1 MATLS
6 VTSAGLRLPVKP
18 NSIATPPH
26 ALASSLTLI
35 PVTRRL
41 IAAPPRAPR
50 VGVNLLRLSAFQPGA
65 ARAAVGETTDRRNAG
80 AKRGGDGA
88 ANRVHDVIMADVS
101 EEAKSRLKKLSTFP
115 SIAEK
120 QQGRDSG
127 SLPRRIRGK
136 ASNSAESA
144 RVEGDWP
151 ISWCHVADN
160 VLIGSPLATAAD
172 AKAVLAAAD
181 VTAVVALMATFLP
194 SSLTPLSHL
203 PHVIELGV
211 DWPAV
216 AAAVT
221 EAPGGGDRAY
231 GRAVICGVSLFSLT
245 FRFLPQPPLPSFPAP
260 QLQTEQQE
268 RELGVDWPAVAA
280 AVTEAGGAAVRVE
293 SVETLGES
301 AAVAAAAAAA
311 AGEKGDSSANAQLGR
326 REILLLIAGCAKDWV
341 GAAVKGWAGG
351 AAVRVESEETLGE
364 SAAVAAAA
372 AAAAAGEKVDSSAN
386 NQYQAASLSFQP
398 PRSFPRS
405 LSAST
410 PSQFRTPPQVPVLLE
425 AVRVVASLAASSLT
439 ARPPLYTFP
448 PSPLLPPPQVPV
460 LLEAVR
466 VVASLAASG
475 HRVLVVSCQPNAASA
490 LTALGYLPLVKGET
504 AEAAAAA
511 LKRVYLSLVK
521 GETAEAAAA
530 ALKRVCPS
538 ARPALEALEQTHT
551 HLGAGNSQR
560 LIPDAQSPPFIPHSA
575 HPCTGISPW
584 YLSLVKG
591 ETAEAAAAALKRVC
605 PSARPALEALE
616 QTHTH
621 LGAGNSQ
628 RLIPDAQSPPFIPH
642 SAHPCTAQV
651 SLPGEGRDG
660 GGSSSGAEAGVPL
673 GQTGS
678 SRPGADPHAPGGGYL
693 SLVKG
698 ETAEAAAAALK
709 RVCPSARPALEAL
722 EQTHTHL
729 AAGNSQ
735 RLTKLAAAELQQR
748 IAKGVRGSSA
758 SDWKAAERKLA
769 MEGFQRMV
777 AADVALSEALS
788 KAAIR
793 RATREAEKQI
803 EGGAVSG
810 GEKGCKRR
818 GRGERREWVR
828 GKGGGRERGEWG
840 RGTRVGGVGWGIP
853 QEKVNILMAQI
864 QQLEA
869 RQKAAAEAETAATDR
884 ISFFLN
890 QLTTL
895 RTKHAE
901 AEKTAKAASARA
913 SRLATQLSAAANR
926 EAWSQASAEAAQGR
940 IGELEAE
947 VAGLRER
954 ESELIEARR
963 KAEAEAEEAKKKA
976 EALKAE
982 VVNVGAKQEE
992 AVAAMAEAKER
1003 IGFLSG
1009 VVKELE
1015 QKEKAARSEVASAV
1029 QMTQVVEKREQAALV
1044 KVKDLTT
1051 RVAALETEVAAAH
1064 EAARIANGKC
1074 EFFARVMETLR
1085 EREQAALAQARQANT
1100 LLAGVKAELAAAKER
1115 EASLRASWK
1124 EAVARAE
1131 KVVAEL
1137 GAAKRMQGEAVR
1149 EREAAEL
1156 ALAAADSP
1164 MMAKAALQAA
1174 INNEAYLTA
1183 LVSTLTARLSDATA
1197 ERATAGER
1205 MRFLE
1210 RQLAEGKER
1219 EREARERVRAA
1230 EREKEGLVVQVER
1243 VKKSE
1248 EEARREVGVL
1258 MQKLDSV
1265 AAQSKA
1271 AEQVEGAI
1279 VIMRAQVDVLQA
1291 ELAAAKQT
1299 AEAASERSSFLL
1311 RQMELIK
1318 SRQQQK
1324 LDAAVAEAVSAEQKK
1339 SGAASP
1345 VASNAEAIMEAA
1357 VEKLQK
1363 QLAEARAEAE
1373 AASENVSK
1381 LEGRVGQLQAKEKE
1395 AKVLLGR
1402 ADEKISDLF
1411 VQLSAAREKEKVEAK
1426 ALMKARVEL
1435 GELSGKVTKLEVE
1448 LKEKE
1453 AMVGGVGMGV
1463 GAAATKMVVDLS
1475 KGAKELHSRL
1485 QDSVARLGQSVTAK
1499 SAASAVPDK
1508 EEEEIIAAAA
1518 NLREA
1523 VEALNTPATNGSATN
1538 PSSLR
1543 SFDDAVQFDSKS
1555 PEAVPVPAKY
1565 RNSN

>member
-1 MATLS
+1 
-6 VTSAGLRLPVKP
+6 
-18 NSIATPPH
+18 
-26 ALASSLTLI
+26 
-35 PVTRRL
+35 
-41 IAAPPRAPR
+41 
-50 VGVNLLRLSAFQPGA
+50 
-65 ARAAVGETTDRRNAG
+65 
-80 AKRGGDGA
+80 
-88 ANRVHDVIMADVS
+88 
-101 EEAKSRLKKLSTFP
+101 
-115 SIAEK
+115 
-120 QQGRDSG
+120 
-127 SLPRRIRGK
+127 
-136 ASNSAESA
+136 ESA

-160 VLIGSPLATAAD
+160 VLIGSPLATADD

-181 VTAVVALMATFLP
+181 VTAVVALM
-194 SSLTPLSHL
+194 
-203 PHVIELGV
+203 
-211 DWPAV
+211 
-216 AAAVT
+216 
-221 EAPGGGDRAY
+221 
-231 GRAVICGVSLFSLT
+231 
-245 FRFLPQPPLPSFPAP
+245 
-260 QLQTEQQE
+260 TEQQE

-311 AGEKGDSSANAQLGR
+311 AGEKGDSSSNA
-326 REILLLIAGCAKDWV
+326 
-341 GAAVKGWAGG
+341 
-351 AAVRVESEETLGE
+351 
-364 SAAVAAAA
+364 
-372 AAAAAGEKVDSSAN
+372 
-386 NQYQAASLSFQP
+386 
-398 PRSFPRS
+398 
-405 LSAST
+405 
-410 PSQFRTPPQVPVLLE
+410 QVPVLIE
-425 AVRVVASLAASSLT
+425 AVRVVAS
-439 ARPPLYTFP
+439 F
-448 PSPLLPPPQVPV
+448 
-460 LLEAVR
+460 
-466 VVASLAASG
+466 AASG

-490 LTALGYLPLVKGET
+490 LTAL
-504 AEAAAAA
+504 
-511 LKRVYLSLVK
+511 
-521 GETAEAAAA
+521 
-530 ALKRVCPS
+530 
-538 ARPALEALEQTHT
+538 
-551 HLGAGNSQR
+551 
-560 LIPDAQSPPFIPHSA
+560 
-575 HPCTGISPW
+575 
-584 YLSLVKG
+584 
-591 ETAEAAAAALKRVC
+591 
-605 PSARPALEALE
+605 
-616 QTHTH
+616 
-621 LGAGNSQ
+621 
-628 RLIPDAQSPPFIPH
+628 
-642 SAHPCTAQV
+642 
-651 SLPGEGRDG
+651 
-660 GGSSSGAEAGVPL
+660 
-673 GQTGS
+673 
-678 SRPGADPHAPGGGYL
+678 GYL

-793 RATREAEKQI
+793 RATREAEKEI
-803 EGGAVSG
+803 EGGATS
-810 GEKGCKRR
+810 
-818 GRGERREWVR
+818 
-828 GKGGGRERGEWG
+828 
-840 RGTRVGGVGWGIP
+840 P
-853 QEKVNILMAQI
+853 QEKVGILMGQI

-890 QLTTL
+890 QLSTL

-963 KAEAEAEEAKKKA
+963 KAEAEAEEAKLKA

-1015 QKEKAARSEVASAV
+1015 QKEMAARSEVASAV
-1029 QMTQVVEKREQAALV
+1029 QMVQVVEKREQATLV
-1044 KVKDLTT
+1044 KVKDLTS
-1051 RVAALETEVAAAH
+1051 RVAALESEVAAAH

-1100 LLAGVKAELAAAKER
+1100 MLAGVKAELAAAKER

-1183 LVSTLTARLSDATA
+1183 LVSTLTARLSDATT

-1219 EREARERVRAA
+1219 EQAARERVRVA
-1230 EREKEGLVVQVER
+1230 EREREGLVVQVER
-1243 VKKSE
+1243 VRRSE

-1279 VIMRAQVDVLQA
+1279 LIMRAQVDVLQA

-1339 SGAASP
+1339 SGAA
-1345 VASNAEAIMEAA
+1345 VAPNAEAIMEAA
-1357 VEKLQK
+1357 VDKLQR

-1373 AASENVSK
+1373 AASANVAK
-1381 LEGRVGQLQAKEKE
+1381 LEGRVGELQAKEKE

-1475 KGAKELHSRL
+1475 KGAKELHSSRL
-1485 QDSVARLGQSVTAK
+1485 QDQVARLGQGMAAK
-1499 SAASAVPDK
+1499 PAASAVPDK
-1508 EEEEIIAAAA
+1508 EEQEIIAAAA

-1523 VEALNTPATNGSATN
+1523 VEALNSPAGAATNSSATN

-1543 SFDDAVQFDSKS
+1543 SFDDAVEFDSKA

-1565 RNSN
+1565 RNAN

>member
-1 MATLS
+1 METLS

-18 NSIATPPH
+18 NAFATPPH
-26 ALASSLTLI
+26 ALASSLTLV
-35 PVTRRL
+35 PVTRRS

-50 VGVNLLRLSAFQPGA
+50 VGVNLRRLSAFQPGA

-136 ASNSAESA
+136 ASKSAESA

-160 VLIGSPLATAAD
+160 VLIGSPLATADD

-181 VTAVVALMATFLP
+181 VTAVVALM
-194 SSLTPLSHL
+194 
-203 PHVIELGV
+203 
-211 DWPAV
+211 
-216 AAAVT
+216 
-221 EAPGGGDRAY
+221 
-231 GRAVICGVSLFSLT
+231 
-245 FRFLPQPPLPSFPAP
+245 
-260 QLQTEQQE
+260 TEQQE

-311 AGEKGDSSANAQLGR
+311 AGEKGDSSNNTQVRKAVNGSGLGLR
-326 REILLLIAGCAKDWV
+326 QEEAEINHPLPTRHYRVPVLIK
-341 GAAVKGWAGG
+341 
-351 AAVRVESEETLGE
+351 AVRV
-364 SAAVAAAA
+364 VAAL
-372 AAAAAGEKVDSSAN
+372 
-386 NQYQAASLSFQP
+386 AASGTCAARGCARGGVTGSIKNYCFNRPYSPPSSRFP
-398 PRSFPRS
+398 PRSPLH
-405 LSAST
+405 LS
-410 PSQFRTPPQVPVLLE
+410 PPQVPVLLE
-425 AVRVVASLAASSLT
+425 AVRVVASLAASGHRVLVVPVLLEAVRVVASL
-439 ARPPLYTFP
+439 AASGHRVLVVPV
-448 PSPLLPPPQVPV
+448 LLEAVRVVASLAASGHRVLVVPV

-490 LTALGYLPLVKGET
+490 LTALGTWL
-504 AEAAAAA
+504 AAAEHRVLVVSCQPNAA
-511 LKRVYLSLVK
+511 SALTALSYLSLVK
-521 GETAEAAAA
+521 GDTAEAAAA

-538 ARPALEALEQTHT
+538 ARPALDALEQTHT
-551 HLGAGNSQR
+551 HLAAGNSQR
-560 LIPDAQSPPFIPHSA
+560 LIPDAQSTPFIPHSA
-575 HPCTGISPW
+575 HPCTAQRATASGSSQTLNPLPLSPTPPIPALHR

-591 ETAEAAAAALKRVC
+591 DTAEAAAAALKRVC
-605 PSARPALEALE
+605 PSARPALDALE
-616 QTHTH
+616 QTHT
-621 LGAGNSQ
+621 Q
-628 RLIPDAQSPPFIPH
+628 
-642 SAHPCTAQV
+642 
-651 SLPGEGRDG
+651 
-660 GGSSSGAEAGVPL
+660 
-673 GQTGS
+673 
-678 SRPGADPHAPGGGYL
+678 
-693 SLVKG
+693 
-698 ETAEAAAAALK
+698 
-709 RVCPSARPALEAL
+709 
-722 EQTHTHL
+722 L

-758 SDWKAAERKLA
+758 RRMGERLTKLAAAELQQRIAKGVRGSSAGDWKVGDAGVWGVGGVEFPFHAASPMRRSPSPALLLSQFVSSSSCCRQLRGNSPHKGFSDIPSLIFSHSFSPSFLLSSSLLPPQTHSSFSCCQAAERKLA

-803 EGGAVSG
+803 EGGAAS
-810 GEKGCKRR
+810 
-818 GRGERREWVR
+818 
-828 GKGGGRERGEWG
+828 
-840 RGTRVGGVGWGIP
+840 P

-1475 KGAKELHSRL
+1475 KGAKELHSSRL
-1485 QDSVARLGQSVTAK
+1485 QDSVARLGQSVSAK

>member
-1 MATLS
+1 MPMETLS
-6 VTSAGLRLPVKP
+6 VASAGLRLPVKP
-18 NSIATPPH
+18 NAIATPPH
-26 ALASSLTLI
+26 ASASSLTLV

-50 VGVNLLRLSAFQPGA
+50 VGINLRRLSAFQPGA

-80 AKRGGDGA
+80 AKRGRDGVA
-88 ANRVHDVIMADVS
+88 SRVHDVIMAEVS

-136 ASNSAESA
+136 ASKSAESA

-160 VLIGSPLATAAD
+160 VLIGSPLATADD

-181 VTAVVALMATFLP
+181 VTAVVALM
-194 SSLTPLSHL
+194 
-203 PHVIELGV
+203 
-211 DWPAV
+211 
-216 AAAVT
+216 
-221 EAPGGGDRAY
+221 
-231 GRAVICGVSLFSLT
+231 
-245 FRFLPQPPLPSFPAP
+245 
-260 QLQTEQQE
+260 TEQQE

-311 AGEKGDSSANAQLGR
+311 AGEKGDSSSNA
-326 REILLLIAGCAKDWV
+326 
-341 GAAVKGWAGG
+341 
-351 AAVRVESEETLGE
+351 
-364 SAAVAAAA
+364 
-372 AAAAAGEKVDSSAN
+372 
-386 NQYQAASLSFQP
+386 
-398 PRSFPRS
+398 
-405 LSAST
+405 
-410 PSQFRTPPQVPVLLE
+410 QVPVLI
-425 AVRVVASLAASSLT
+425 
-439 ARPPLYTFP
+439 
-448 PSPLLPPPQVPV
+448 
-460 LLEAVR
+460 EAVR

-490 LTALGYLPLVKGET
+490 LTALGYL
-504 AEAAAAA
+504 
-511 LKRVYLSLVK
+511 SLVK

-538 ARPALEALEQTHT
+538 ARPAQ
-551 HLGAGNSQR
+551 
-560 LIPDAQSPPFIPHSA
+560 
-575 HPCTGISPW
+575 
-584 YLSLVKG
+584 
-591 ETAEAAAAALKRVC
+591 
-605 PSARPALEALE
+605 
-616 QTHTH
+616 
-621 LGAGNSQ
+621 
-628 RLIPDAQSPPFIPH
+628 
-642 SAHPCTAQV
+642 
-651 SLPGEGRDG
+651 
-660 GGSSSGAEAGVPL
+660 
-673 GQTGS
+673 
-678 SRPGADPHAPGGGYL
+678 
-693 SLVKG
+693 
-698 ETAEAAAAALK
+698 
-709 RVCPSARPALEAL
+709 EAL

-803 EGGAVSG
+803 EGGAAS
-810 GEKGCKRR
+810 
-818 GRGERREWVR
+818 
-828 GKGGGRERGEWG
+828 
-840 RGTRVGGVGWGIP
+840 P

-913 SRLATQLSAAANR
+913 SRLATQLAAAANR

-963 KAEAEAEEAKKKA
+963 KAEAEAEEANRKA

-982 VVNVGAKQEE
+982 VVTVGAKQEE

-1029 QMTQVVEKREQAALV
+1029 QMVQVVEKREQATLV
-1044 KVKDLTT
+1044 KVKDLTS

-1100 LLAGVKAELAAAKER
+1100 MLAGVKAELAAAKER

-1156 ALAAADSP
+1156 ALAATDNP
-1164 MMAKAALQAA
+1164 VMAKAALQAA

-1183 LVSTLTARLSDATA
+1183 LVSNLTARLSDATA

-1230 EREKEGLVVQVER
+1230 EREREGLVVQVER
-1243 VKKSE
+1243 VKRSE

-1279 VIMRAQVDVLQA
+1279 LIMRAQVDVLQA

-1324 LDAAVAEAVSAEQKK
+1324 LEAAVAEAVSAEQKK
-1339 SGAASP
+1339 SGGVGSGSP

-1357 VEKLQK
+1357 VEKLQR

-1373 AASENVSK
+1373 AASANVAK
-1381 LEGRVGQLQAKEKE
+1381 LEGRVGELQAKEKE

-1453 AMVGGVGMGV
+1453 ALVGGVGMGV

-1485 QDSVARLGQSVTAK
+1485 QDQVARLGQSVTAK
-1499 SAASAVPDK
+1499 PAASAVPDK
-1508 EEEEIIAAAA
+1508 EEQEIIAAAA

-1523 VEALNTPATNGSATN
+1523 VEALNSPAGAATNGSATN
-1538 PSSLR
+1538 SSSLR
-1543 SFDDAVQFDSKS
+1543 SFDDAVEFDSKS

-1565 RNSN
+1565 RNAN

>member
-1 MATLS
+1 MRASCCFERFEYHLWGIFCGVSS
-6 VTSAGLRLPVKP
+6 VGYHLWGIICGV
-18 NSIATPPH
+18 
-26 ALASSLTLI
+26 SS
-35 PVTRRL
+35 
-41 IAAPPRAPR
+41 
-50 VGVNLLRLSAFQPGA
+50 VGYHLWGIICGVSS
-65 ARAAVGETTDRRNAG
+65 VGYHLWG
-80 AKRGGDGA
+80 IICG
-88 ANRVHDVIMADVS
+88 VS
-101 EEAKSRLKKLSTFP
+101 S
-115 SIAEK
+115 
-120 QQGRDSG
+120 
-127 SLPRRIRGK
+127 
-136 ASNSAESA
+136 
-144 RVEGDWP
+144 
-151 ISWCHVADN
+151 
-160 VLIGSPLATAAD
+160 
-172 AKAVLAAAD
+172 
-181 VTAVVALMATFLP
+181 ATFLP

-311 AGEKGDSSANAQLGR
+311 AGEKGDSSANAQ
-326 REILLLIAGCAKDWV
+326 
-341 GAAVKGWAGG
+341 
-351 AAVRVESEETLGE
+351 
-364 SAAVAAAA
+364 
-372 AAAAAGEKVDSSAN
+372 
-386 NQYQAASLSFQP
+386 
-398 PRSFPRS
+398 
-405 LSAST
+405 
-410 PSQFRTPPQVPVLLE
+410 
-425 AVRVVASLAASSLT
+425 
-439 ARPPLYTFP
+439 
-448 PSPLLPPPQVPV
+448 VPV

-490 LTALGYLPLVKGET
+490 LTAL
-504 AEAAAAA
+504 
-511 LKRVYLSLVK
+511 
-521 GETAEAAAA
+521 
-530 ALKRVCPS
+530 
-538 ARPALEALEQTHT
+538 
-551 HLGAGNSQR
+551 
-560 LIPDAQSPPFIPHSA
+560 
-575 HPCTGISPW
+575 
-584 YLSLVKG
+584 
-591 ETAEAAAAALKRVC
+591 
-605 PSARPALEALE
+605 
-616 QTHTH
+616 
-621 LGAGNSQ
+621 
-628 RLIPDAQSPPFIPH
+628 
-642 SAHPCTAQV
+642 
-651 SLPGEGRDG
+651 
-660 GGSSSGAEAGVPL
+660 
-673 GQTGS
+673 
-678 SRPGADPHAPGGGYL
+678 GYL

-803 EGGAVSG
+803 EGGAAS
-810 GEKGCKRR
+810 
-818 GRGERREWVR
+818 
-828 GKGGGRERGEWG
+828 
-840 RGTRVGGVGWGIP
+840 P

-1279 VIMRAQVDVLQA
+1279 VIMRAQVDVLQS

-1339 SGAASP
+1339 SGASSP

-1475 KGAKELHSRL
+1475 KGAKELHSSRL

>member
-1 MATLS
+1 
-6 VTSAGLRLPVKP
+6 
-18 NSIATPPH
+18 
-26 ALASSLTLI
+26 
-35 PVTRRL
+35 
-41 IAAPPRAPR
+41 
-50 VGVNLLRLSAFQPGA
+50 
-65 ARAAVGETTDRRNAG
+65 
-80 AKRGGDGA
+80 
-88 ANRVHDVIMADVS
+88 
-101 EEAKSRLKKLSTFP
+101 
-115 SIAEK
+115 
-120 QQGRDSG
+120 
-127 SLPRRIRGK
+127 
-136 ASNSAESA
+136 ESA

-160 VLIGSPLATAAD
+160 VLIGSPLATADD
-172 AKAVLAAAD
+172 AKAVMAAAD
-181 VTAVVALMATFLP
+181 VTAVVALM
-194 SSLTPLSHL
+194 
-203 PHVIELGV
+203 
-211 DWPAV
+211 
-216 AAAVT
+216 
-221 EAPGGGDRAY
+221 
-231 GRAVICGVSLFSLT
+231 
-245 FRFLPQPPLPSFPAP
+245 
-260 QLQTEQQE
+260 TEQQE

-280 AVTEAGGAAVRVE
+280 AVTETGGAAVRVE

-301 AAVAAAAAAA
+301 AAVAAAAAE
-311 AGEKGDSSANAQLGR
+311 AGEKGDSSTNA
-326 REILLLIAGCAKDWV
+326 
-341 GAAVKGWAGG
+341 
-351 AAVRVESEETLGE
+351 
-364 SAAVAAAA
+364 
-372 AAAAAGEKVDSSAN
+372 
-386 NQYQAASLSFQP
+386 
-398 PRSFPRS
+398 
-405 LSAST
+405 
-410 PSQFRTPPQVPVLLE
+410 
-425 AVRVVASLAASSLT
+425 
-439 ARPPLYTFP
+439 
-448 PSPLLPPPQVPV
+448 QVPV

-490 LTALGYLPLVKGET
+490 LTALGYL
-504 AEAAAAA
+504 
-511 LKRVYLSLVK
+511 SLVK

-538 ARPALEALEQTHT
+538 ARPALDALE
-551 HLGAGNSQR
+551 S
-560 LIPDAQSPPFIPHSA
+560 
-575 HPCTGISPW
+575 
-584 YLSLVKG
+584 
-591 ETAEAAAAALKRVC
+591 
-605 PSARPALEALE
+605 
-616 QTHTH
+616 
-621 LGAGNSQ
+621 
-628 RLIPDAQSPPFIPH
+628 
-642 SAHPCTAQV
+642 
-651 SLPGEGRDG
+651 
-660 GGSSSGAEAGVPL
+660 
-673 GQTGS
+673 
-678 SRPGADPHAPGGGYL
+678 
-693 SLVKG
+693 
-698 ETAEAAAAALK
+698 
-709 RVCPSARPALEAL
+709 
-722 EQTHTHL
+722 THTHL

-748 IAKGVRGSSA
+748 IAKGVRGTSA

-769 MEGFQRMV
+769 IEGFQRMV
-777 AADVALSEALS
+777 AADVALSDALS

-803 EGGAVSG
+803 EGGAAS
-810 GEKGCKRR
+810 
-818 GRGERREWVR
+818 
-828 GKGGGRERGEWG
+828 
-840 RGTRVGGVGWGIP
+840 P

-864 QQLEA
+864 QQLET

-982 VVNVGAKQEE
+982 VVTVGEKQEE
-992 AVAAMAEAKER
+992 AVAAMAEAKERIGFLSGVVKELEQKEKAARSEVASAVQMTQVVEKRR

-1100 LLAGVKAELAAAKER
+1100 LLAGVKAELSAAKER

-1149 EREAAEL
+1149 EREAAEV

-1210 RQLAEGKER
+1210 QQLAEGKER
-1219 EREARERVRAA
+1219 EMEARERVRAA

-1243 VKKSE
+1243 VRKSE
-1248 EEARREVGVL
+1248 EEAKREVGVL

-1291 ELAAAKQT
+1291 ELATAKQT
-1299 AEAASERSSFLL
+1299 ADAASERSSFLL
-1311 RQMELIK
+1311 RQMEMIK

-1324 LDAAVAEAVSAEQKK
+1324 LESAVAEAVSAEKKK
-1339 SGAASP
+1339 SGAA
-1345 VASNAEAIMEAA
+1345 VAPNAEAIMEAA

-1373 AASENVSK
+1373 AASVNVSK
-1381 LEGRVGQLQAKEKE
+1381 LEGRVGELQAKEKE

-1499 SAASAVPDK
+1499 SSASSVPDK
-1508 EEEEIIAAAA
+1508 EEQEIIATAANLREAVDALNTPATNGSATNPSPLLFPFPINLQDEQEIIAAAA

-1523 VEALNTPATNGSATN
+1523 VEALNTPAPNRSEPTPLPCFFLSPINMQEEQEIIAAAANLREAVDALNTPATNGSATN

-1555 PEAVPVPAKY
+1555 PESVPVPAKY

>member
-1 MATLS
+1 MQTLTVATIG
-6 VTSAGLRLPVKP
+6 GLRLPAKP
-18 NSIATPPH
+18 NASATPPH
-26 ALASSLTLI
+26 ALASSLTLV

-50 VGVNLLRLSAFQPGA
+50 LGVKLGGLSAFQPGA
-65 ARAAVGETTDRRNAG
+65 SRAAVGRTTDQRNAG
-80 AKRGGDGA
+80 SKRSGDGA
-88 ANRVHDVIMADVS
+88 ASRGGRVHDVIMADVS
-101 EEAKSRLKKLSTFP
+101 EEAKSRLQNLSSFP
-115 SIAEK
+115 AIAEK
-120 QQGRDSG
+120 QQGRDAG
-127 SLPRRIRGK
+127 SYPRRIRGK
-136 ASNSAESA
+136 RTKSAEMA
-144 RVEGDWP
+144 QVEGDWP
-151 ISWCHVADN
+151 LSWCHVADG
-160 VLIGSPLATAAD
+160 VLIGSPLASADD
-172 AKAVLAAAD
+172 AKAVLEAAD
-181 VTAVVALMATFLP
+181 VTAVV
-194 SSLTPLSHL
+194 SL
-203 PHVIELGV
+203 V
-211 DWPAV
+211 
-216 AAAVT
+216 
-221 EAPGGGDRAY
+221 
-231 GRAVICGVSLFSLT
+231 
-245 FRFLPQPPLPSFPAP
+245 
-260 QLQTEQQE
+260 TEQQE
-268 RELGVDWPAVAA
+268 RELGVDWAAVSA
-280 AVTEAGGAAVRVE
+280 AVTDAGGVAVRVA
-293 SVETLGES
+293 SVEAFGEK
-301 AAVAAAAAAA
+301 AAAAAAA
-311 AGEKGDSSANAQLGR
+311 AGAKSGEKG
-326 REILLLIAGCAKDWV
+326 
-341 GAAVKGWAGG
+341 
-351 AAVRVESEETLGE
+351 
-364 SAAVAAAA
+364 AAA
-372 AAAAAGEKVDSSAN
+372 DS
-386 NQYQAASLSFQP
+386 
-398 PRSFPRS
+398 
-405 LSAST
+405 
-410 PSQFRTPPQVPVLLE
+410 QVPVLLE
-425 AVRVVASLAASSLT
+425 SI
-439 ARPPLYTFP
+439 
-448 PSPLLPPPQVPV
+448 
-460 LLEAVR
+460 R

-490 LTALGYLPLVKGET
+490 L
-504 AEAAAAA
+504 AAIG
-511 LKRVYLSLVK
+511 YLSLVK
-521 GETAEAAAA
+521 GESPEAAAA
-530 ALKRVCPS
+530 ALRRVCPS
-538 ARPALEALEQTHT
+538 ARPALEALEQT
-551 HLGAGNSQR
+551 Q
-560 LIPDAQSPPFIPHSA
+560 
-575 HPCTGISPW
+575 
-584 YLSLVKG
+584 
-591 ETAEAAAAALKRVC
+591 
-605 PSARPALEALE
+605 
-616 QTHTH
+616 
-621 LGAGNSQ
+621 
-628 RLIPDAQSPPFIPH
+628 
-642 SAHPCTAQV
+642 
-651 SLPGEGRDG
+651 
-660 GGSSSGAEAGVPL
+660 
-673 GQTGS
+673 
-678 SRPGADPHAPGGGYL
+678 
-693 SLVKG
+693 
-698 ETAEAAAAALK
+698 
-709 RVCPSARPALEAL
+709 
-722 EQTHTHL
+722 THL

-758 SDWKAAERKLA
+758 GDWKAAERKLA
-769 MEGFQRMV
+769 IEGFQRMV

-803 EGGAVSG
+803 EGGAAS
-810 GEKGCKRR
+810 
-818 GRGERREWVR
+818 
-828 GKGGGRERGEWG
+828 
-840 RGTRVGGVGWGIP
+840 P
-853 QEKVNILMAQI
+853 QEKVNLLMAQI
-864 QQLEA
+864 QQLES

-890 QLTTL
+890 QLSTL

-954 ESELIEARR
+954 EEGLIEARK
-963 KAEAEAEEAKKKA
+963 KAEAEAEEARKQA
-976 EALKAE
+976 EVLKAE
-982 VVNVGAKQEE
+982 VVTVGEKQEE

-1015 QKEKAARSEVASAV
+1015 QREKAARSEVASAV
-1029 QMTQVVEKREQAALV
+1029 EMTQVVERREQAALV
-1044 KVKDLTT
+1044 KVGDLTT

-1085 EREQAALAQARQANT
+1085 EREQAALAQARKANM
-1100 LLAGVKAELAAAKER
+1100 LLAGVKAELSAAKER

-1131 KVVAEL
+1131 MVVAEL

-1149 EREAAEL
+1149 EREAAEV

-1164 MMAKAALQAA
+1164 LMAKAALQAA

-1219 EREARERVRAA
+1219 EQEARERVRVA

-1243 VKKSE
+1243 VRKSE

-1279 VIMRAQVDVLQA
+1279 LIMRAQVDVLQA

-1311 RQMELIK
+1311 RQMDLIK

-1324 LDAAVAEAVSAEQKK
+1324 LDAAVAQAVSAEQKK
-1339 SGAASP
+1339 AGVAASAAAATAAAAAAP
-1345 VASNAEAIMEAA
+1345 AASNAEAIMEAA

-1373 AASENVSK
+1373 AAVANVSN
-1381 LEGRVGQLQAKEKE
+1381 LEARVGQLQTKEKE

-1435 GELSGKVTKLEVE
+1435 GELSGKVTRLEVE

-1453 AMVGGVGMGV
+1453 AAVGGVGSGV

-1475 KGAKELHSRL
+1475 KGAKELHTRL
-1485 QDSVARLGQSVTAK
+1485 QDQVARLGQGLTAK
-1499 SAASAVPDK
+1499 PAAPAALDK

-1523 VEALNTPATNGSATN
+1523 VEALNTPAGTTTPNGSATDSSSS
-1538 PSSLR
+1538 SSLR
-1543 SFDDAVQFDSKS
+1543 SFDDAVVFDSNA

-1565 RNSN
+1565 RNGN

>member
-1 MATLS
+1 METLS
-6 VTSAGLRLPVKP
+6 VASAGLRLPVKP
-18 NSIATPPH
+18 NAIATPPH
-26 ALASSLTLI
+26 ALASSLTLV

-41 IAAPPRAPR
+41 IAAHPRAPR
-50 VGVNLLRLSAFQPGA
+50 VGVNLRRLSAFQPGA

-80 AKRGGDGA
+80 AKRGGDGT
-88 ANRVHDVIMADVS
+88 ANRGGRVHDVIMADVS

-120 QQGRDSG
+120 PQGRNSG

-136 ASNSAESA
+136 ASKSAESA

-160 VLIGSPLATAAD
+160 VLIGSPLATADD
-172 AKAVLAAAD
+172 AKAVMAAAD
-181 VTAVVALMATFLP
+181 VTAVVALM
-194 SSLTPLSHL
+194 
-203 PHVIELGV
+203 
-211 DWPAV
+211 
-216 AAAVT
+216 
-221 EAPGGGDRAY
+221 
-231 GRAVICGVSLFSLT
+231 
-245 FRFLPQPPLPSFPAP
+245 
-260 QLQTEQQE
+260 TEQQE

-280 AVTEAGGAAVRVE
+280 AVTEAGGAAVRVK

-311 AGEKGDSSANAQLGR
+311 AGEKGDSSTNA
-326 REILLLIAGCAKDWV
+326 
-341 GAAVKGWAGG
+341 
-351 AAVRVESEETLGE
+351 
-364 SAAVAAAA
+364 
-372 AAAAAGEKVDSSAN
+372 
-386 NQYQAASLSFQP
+386 
-398 PRSFPRS
+398 
-405 LSAST
+405 
-410 PSQFRTPPQVPVLLE
+410 
-425 AVRVVASLAASSLT
+425 
-439 ARPPLYTFP
+439 
-448 PSPLLPPPQVPV
+448 QVPV

-490 LTALGYLPLVKGET
+490 LTALGYL
-504 AEAAAAA
+504 
-511 LKRVYLSLVK
+511 SLVK

-538 ARPALEALEQTHT
+538 VRPALDALE
-551 HLGAGNSQR
+551 L
-560 LIPDAQSPPFIPHSA
+560 
-575 HPCTGISPW
+575 
-584 YLSLVKG
+584 
-591 ETAEAAAAALKRVC
+591 
-605 PSARPALEALE
+605 
-616 QTHTH
+616 
-621 LGAGNSQ
+621 
-628 RLIPDAQSPPFIPH
+628 
-642 SAHPCTAQV
+642 
-651 SLPGEGRDG
+651 
-660 GGSSSGAEAGVPL
+660 
-673 GQTGS
+673 
-678 SRPGADPHAPGGGYL
+678 
-693 SLVKG
+693 
-698 ETAEAAAAALK
+698 
-709 RVCPSARPALEAL
+709 
-722 EQTHTHL
+722 THTHL

-803 EGGAVSG
+803 EGGAAS
-810 GEKGCKRR
+810 
-818 GRGERREWVR
+818 
-828 GKGGGRERGEWG
+828 
-840 RGTRVGGVGWGIP
+840 P

-963 KAEAEAEEAKKKA
+963 KAEAEAEEAKRKA

-982 VVNVGAKQEE
+982 VVTVGEKQEE

-1100 LLAGVKAELAAAKER
+1100 LLAGVKAELSAAKER

-1149 EREAAEL
+1149 EREAAEV

-1197 ERATAGER
+1197 ERATAGDR

-1219 EREARERVRAA
+1219 EMEARERVRVA

-1279 VIMRAQVDVLQA
+1279 VIMRAQVDVLQS
-1291 ELAAAKQT
+1291 ELATAKQT

-1339 SGAASP
+1339 SGASP

-1499 SAASAVPDK
+1499 SAASTVPDK
-1508 EEEEIIAAAA
+1508 EEQEIIAAAA

-1523 VEALNTPATNGSATN
+1523 VDALNTPATNGSATN